1 MTPGILAAATFLLLT
16 GLGSVAQVLKLISR
30 ERAWRRGEHSHAEI
44 YSGLL
49 PIREMW
55 SYTAFLLFAF
65 SGLTRTYI
73 DYYLLIS
80 RIPAVALTTV
90 ILYYLARHGASGAR
104 TYFRLALIG
113 DVIFGGCFVLVVN
126 GFDPSQTKLPLLID
140 SAVGVVAVFLVY
152 GKLSQARE
160 MYRSGLSAAVSWFRE
175 GGLVLKDLTGLYY
188 AYTVGWPLLF
198 IGITHL
204 LSVVSSGTICVVK
217 YLLES
222 THRAGE

>member
-1 MTPGILAAATFLLLT
+1 MTPGILAATTFLLLT
-16 GLGSVAQVLKLISR
+16 GLGSAAQVLKLIER
-30 ERAWRRGEHSHAEI
+30 ERAWRRGEHTQAEI

-49 PIREMW
+49 PVREMW

-73 DYYLLIS
+73 DYYLLVS
-80 RIPAVALTTV
+80 RIPVVVLTTV
-90 ILYYLARHGASGAR
+90 ILFFLARHGAAR
-104 TYFRLALIG
+104 AQTYLRLALLGNVVFTLCFI
-113 DVIFGGCFVLVVN
+113 VILSGL
-126 GFDPSQTKLPLLID
+126 DPSATGLPLFID
-140 SAVGVVAVFLVY
+140 SAVGVVAIFLVY

-188 AYTVGWPLLF
+188 AYTVGWPLLC

-222 THRAGE
+222 RHRDGE